1 MDASAMATHPFNLS
15 PIGTGRYQFAGI
27 KGNDTIQQIELVA
40 ATVPEPPNQDAP
52 FELERLTFH
61 LFPTAD
67 HGKAGVITMGRWM
80 D

>member
-40 ATVPEPPNQDAP
+40 PRTG
-52 FELERLTFH
+52 
-61 LFPTAD
+61 TAQSRCP
-67 HGKAGVITMGRWM
+67 V
-80 D
+80 